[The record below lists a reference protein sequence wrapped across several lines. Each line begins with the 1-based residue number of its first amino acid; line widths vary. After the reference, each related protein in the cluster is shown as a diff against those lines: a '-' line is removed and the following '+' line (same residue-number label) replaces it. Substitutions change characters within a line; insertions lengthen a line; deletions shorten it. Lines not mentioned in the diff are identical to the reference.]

1 MSRASTAINR
11 LTSRLEELVGVYRV
25 EGATWEENNNSDKSA
40 VNIDIHSRRLSQF
53 LVTPTE
59 SL

>member
-1 MSRASTAINR
+1 MAINR

-40 VNIDIHSRRLSQF
+40 VNIHIHSRRFSQF